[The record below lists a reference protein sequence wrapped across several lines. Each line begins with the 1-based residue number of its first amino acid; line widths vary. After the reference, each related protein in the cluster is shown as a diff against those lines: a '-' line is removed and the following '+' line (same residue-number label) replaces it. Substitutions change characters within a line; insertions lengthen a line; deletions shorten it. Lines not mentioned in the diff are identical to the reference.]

1 MNEDKEALIT
11 EYMRIA
17 KANGQQAG
25 VSASHGRAV
34 SQKACMACHK
44 MYGEGGI
51 VGPDLT
57 GSNRADLNYLLLNII
72 DPSGDI
78 PDAYKMVTV
87 TTKNGQI
94 LAGSVTEEDDQR
106 LVLSMVGQ
114 KTMVAK
120 SDIKS
125 RETSD
130 VSMMP
135 EGLLKTLTPDEVL
148 NLFKYMQTKEQ
159 VALPK
164 P

>member
-1 MNEDKEALIT
+1 
-11 EYMRIA
+11 
-17 KANGQQAG
+17 
-25 VSASHGRAV
+25 
-34 SQKACMACHK
+34 

-57 GSNRADLNYLLLNII
+57 GSNRGDLNYLLLNVI

-87 TTKNGQI
+87 TTTNGQV

-114 KTMVAK
+114 KTTVAK
-120 SDIKS
+120 SDIKT
-125 RETSD
+125 REASD

-135 EGLLKTLTPDEVL
+135 EGLLKTLTPEEVL
-148 NLFKYMQTKEQ
+148 NLLKYMQTKEQ

-164 P
+164 S

>member
-1 MNEDKEALIT
+1 MLGGKFTKKYGVLELNEDKEALIT

-34 SQKACMACHK
+34 YQKACMACHK

-114 KTMVAK
+114 KTTVAK

-148 NLFKYMQTKEQ
+148 NL
-159 VALPK
+159 
-164 P
+164 

>member
-1 MNEDKEALIT
+1 
-11 EYMRIA
+11 
-17 KANGQQAG
+17 
-25 VSASHGRAV
+25 
-34 SQKACMACHK
+34 

-57 GSNRADLNYLLLNII
+57 GSNRGDLNYLLLNII

-87 TTKNGQI
+87 TTNNGQV
-94 LAGSVTEEDDQR
+94 LTGSVTKEDDQR

-114 KTMVAK
+114 KTTVAK

-125 RETSD
+125 RETSN

-135 EGLLKTLTPDEVL
+135 EGLLKTLTPNEVL
-148 NLFKYMQTKEQ
+148 NLFKYMQTQEQ

-164 P
+164 R

>member
-1 MNEDKEALIT
+1 
-11 EYMRIA
+11 
-17 KANGQQAG
+17 
-25 VSASHGRAV
+25 
-34 SQKACMACHK
+34 MACHK

-114 KTMVAK
+114 KTTVAK